1 MKFLTL
7 IAVAFCF
14 SLPAFSQEDTSRL
27 RIKNFNPYFNVHID
41 SALRYKFDI
50 NKTPSDYYW
59 FLKNSPAGLRIGKD
73 DGMLSLNIN
82 KSYFLSGR
90 LKYDYQ
96 YKVLMSVQ
104 NLNNPTERID
114 TSFTIQFYST
124 EIIQTKLKPSTAN
137 KINAEE
143 GDTIS
148 FAIQCGTGSFP
159 IDAITYY
166 SNYPIKSSTPVVKCG
181 DIFTWGIPFDFI
193 KEADKDKQKNVQ
205 VYFIG
210 SSKYNTADTAFI
222 EVLVKANINYP
233 LQVQEYNA
241 VREDIAKYILQ
252 LKGSFKIVD
261 SRVKKT
267 KSTRTAFELA
277 TASTA
282 LGGTVFSSL
291 PGESQKTTGK
301 ILPSVGVAL
310 VPVKEATA
318 PNNAYEQNSA
328 TLIRSNIKRLE
339 YLLADT
345 RLVGERDPEIITKT
359 KKLTSELTQTQ
370 IQLLDVPVADIPQDP
385 KELDEYFNSP
395 KVNKKYKMRKK

>member
-1 MKFLTL
+1 MCWSC
-7 IAVAFCF
+7 VV
-14 SLPAFSQEDTSRL
+14 FSQEDTTAL

-41 SALRYKFDI
+41 SLLRYKFEI
-50 NKTPSDYYW
+50 NKNESDYYW

-73 DGMLSLNIN
+73 DGTLTLNIN
-82 KSYFLSGR
+82 KSFFLSGR
-90 LKYDYQ
+90 LKYDFQ

-104 NLNNPTERID
+104 NLNNPAERID

-124 EIIQTKLKPSTAN
+124 EIVPSRIKPSTAS
-137 KINAEE
+137 KIMAEE
-143 GDTIS
+143 GDSIS
-148 FAIQCGTGSFP
+148 FAIQCAAGSFP
-159 IDAITYY
+159 IEGITYY
-166 SNYPIKSSTPVVKCG
+166 SNYPLRSLTPVDKCG
-181 DIFTWGIPFDFI
+181 DSFTWSIPFDFI
-193 KEADKDKQKNVQ
+193 KDAEKDKQKNVLL
-205 VYFIG
+205 YFIG
-210 SSKYNTADTAFI
+210 ASKFNISDTSVVEI
-222 EVLVKANINYP
+222 QVRANINYP
-233 LQVQEYNA
+233 QQVKEFNL
-241 VREDIAKYILQ
+241 VRDDIARYILQ

-318 PNNAYEQNSA
+318 PNNSYEQNSA

-339 YLLADT
+339 YLLNDT
-345 RLVGERDPEIITKT
+345 RLVGERDPDIITKT
-359 KKLTSELTQTQ
+359 KKLSSELTQTQ
-370 IQLLDVPVADIPQDP
+370 IQLLDIPVADTPQDP
-385 KELDEYFNSP
+385 AEVDAYFNSP
-395 KVNKKYKMRKK
+395 KVNKKYKMKKR